1 MVIVVI
7 MIVVVIVMVVRGGG
21 GVVVSL
27 LSAVVVG
34 VEDGHAGGA
43 FHASPWRPVGEG
55 RAHRRTS
62 SAFVVILITKSFP
75 FALSWGINQ

>member
-7 MIVVVIVMVVRGGG
+7 MIVVVIVMVVRGG

-43 FHASPWRPVGEG
+43 FHAPSWRPVGEG

-62 SAFVVILITKSFP
+62 SAFVVILITKSLP